1 MLKLH
6 IQDDEGKTNVVP
18 LEGETV
24 TIGRQEGNTIRLS
37 ERNVSRRHAVLKVA
51 PGGVVLEELQARYGT
66 RLNGAKIKG
75 SQKVGPGDVIQIG
88 DYKLALESEELH
100 AQAPHRK
107 DGDPDAS
114 RTAVGRAADGST
126 SIIDI
131 GTLGESMDDDTRRA
145 IPAKRQSHLVTT
157 SRNVQPRDFV
167 ITSTPCIIGRTDD
180 NDVIVDHRSISR
192 NHAKILWNGA
202 TYTIVDLD
210 SANGVKVNGDLYKR
224 TDLHN
229 GDDIEFGHVMMK
241 FIGAGDD
248 VPAGIARDIPVGK
261 AAGGA
266 AGKFIAIGLALLAIG
281 IAVAWFGYFGKEP
294 GAAPKPTG
302 TVSKT
307 QPADDDKPGADGT
320 DVAIAAGDDKPE
332 VAPEAAPTAAVKP
345 VEPVAVPAAPEAAV
359 PTAPEPA
366 IVVPPTAPVA
376 EVAPAAVP
384 EKTAGEQAT
393 TIIES
398 AQKKLD
404 AEQFADA
411 RSLLSEA
418 LKLDPNA
425 KGADDLLLKLASEEK
440 GQEAL
445 ETAKKAAAKEDWLAA
460 LETVRDGLKESPK
473 SKAAAALTELEG
485 QATRAL
491 ADQFVA
497 KGDRYVREKFYKQAV
512 TAYRQALTYDPNDEK
527 AKKGLKASQAQ
538 VKEPVATPEKPEKP
552 VVEKP
557 EKPVVEKPA
566 PVEGGSKLDK
576 AKALLDEAKAAKRA
590 SNLPQAEKLYKEC
603 LATHP
608 GMIQCR
614 GDLAVILMAKGQRC
628 EAIDQMR
635 RYVKAA
641 PGSAQAVQFA
651 RLIEQFE
658 PQCN

>member
-51 PGGVVLEELQARYGT
+51 SGGVVLEELQARYGT

-100 AQAPHRK
+100 AQAPNRK

-131 GTLGESMDDDTRRA
+131 GTLGESIDDDTRRA
-145 IPAKRQSHLVTT
+145 IPAKHQSRLVTT
-157 SRNVQPRDFV
+157 SRNVQARDFV

-180 NDVIVDHRSISR
+180 NDVVVDHRSISR

-248 VPAGIARDIPVGK
+248 IPAGIARDIPVGK
-261 AAGGA
+261 AAGGG
-266 AGKFIAIGLALLAIG
+266 AGKFMAIGLAVLAIG

-294 GAAPKPTG
+294 GAAPKPT
-302 TVSKT
+302 TAAV
-307 QPADDDKPGADGT
+307 KPPESPGGQEGT
-320 DVAIAAGDDKPE
+320 DGAIAA
-332 VAPEAAPTAAVKP
+332 APSENPSAEPSAVVEPAAEKP
-345 VEPVAVPAAPEAAV
+345 VEPVAVPAAPEVPVAKGPDAV
-359 PTAPEPA
+359 VEANPTA
-366 IVVPPTAPVA
+366 PPTAPVVA
-376 EVAPAAVP
+376 PEVAPAAAP
-384 EKTAGEQAT
+384 EKTSAEQAT
-393 TIIES
+393 AIIEA

-404 AEQFADA
+404 ADQFADA

-425 KGADDLLLKLASEEK
+425 KGADDLLLKIASEEK

-460 LETVRDGLKESPK
+460 LEAVRDGLKEAPK

-497 KGDRYVREKFYKQAV
+497 KGDRYMREKFYKQAV
-512 TAYRQALTYDPNDEK
+512 TAYRQALTYDPNNEK
-527 AKKGLKASQAQ
+527 AKKGLKAAQAQ
-538 VKEPVATPEKPEKP
+538 VKEPVVTAEKPEKP

-557 EKPVVEKPA
+557 EKPVVEKPVA
-566 PVEGGSKLDK
+566 AEGGSKLDK

-614 GDLAVILMAKGQRC
+614 GDLAVILMA
-628 EAIDQMR
+628 
-635 RYVKAA
+635 
-641 PGSAQAVQFA
+641 
-651 RLIEQFE
+651 
-658 PQCN
+658 